1 VYEYYVCAQTAYVTF
16 EGFKGSCCLRKV
28 LSASNTRTFAVC
40 ERYLDK
46 QADAMLKQASFEMRC
61 ME

>member
-1 VYEYYVCAQTAYVTF
+1 MYEYYTYAQTAYVTF

-28 LSASNTRTFAVC
+28 PSAFNTFTVC

-46 QADAMLKQASFEMRC
+46 QADAMLNHASFDIR
-61 ME
+61 

>member
-1 VYEYYVCAQTAYVTF
+1 MYEYYVYAQTAYVTF

-28 LSASNTRTFAVC
+28 LSASDTRTFAVC

-46 QADAMLKQASFEMRC
+46 QPDAMLIHASFEIDGC
-61 ME
+61 L